1 MKYAKILEIVD
12 GYNSVVFNGTVEEC
26 ESKKKELDKSR
37 SSFVKMYMQKCHGK
51 YVSLIEYRIF

>member
-26 ESKKKELDKSR
+26 ELKKKELDKSR
-37 SSFVKMYMQKCHGK
+37 SNFVKMYMQKCPGK
-51 YVSLIEYRIF
+51 CVSLIEYRIF